1 MDRRMWIRLEHWYH
15 GLHRVQQW
23 GFKAVL
29 AVVAVALVATVTHE
43 PSERPRQP
51 KIILNCDGCGVDP
64 TRAISYNQYIE
75 RKEQEQ
81 RTWFTNRKQELR
93 QERWDDNG
101 RTRWCREHPQDRN
114 CKGN

>member
-1 MDRRMWIRLEHWYH
+1 MDRRMWIRLDQWYH

-29 AVVAVALVATVTHE
+29 AVVAVALVAIVTHE
-43 PSERPRQP
+43 PSERPRQL

-114 CKGN
+114 CKGS